1 MYPLRFQP
9 IFQRYLWGGQQ
20 LAQVLHKPI
29 GDQTAAE
36 SWEVVDHDSHQ
47 SVVAFGPLAGKT
59 LRELIDEWGTDL
71 LGPALLE
78 KISASTI
85 PAHLRGR
92 FPLLLKFLDAQQPLS
107 VQVHP
112 DDKFGATLSPPD
124 LGKTEAW
131 YVMHAEAGAKI
142 YAGLKAGVTAEDF
155 SAAVAAG
162 KTESMLHSFSVT
174 AGDCVFIPAGTMHAL
189 GAGLLIAEIQQA
201 SNTTFRVYDWDRVDD
216 SGSSRPLHLESA
228 LAVTD
233 FEHGPV
239 EPIRATGD
247 APQAV
252 AASVSSSSPSLLRN
266 PLSTCISTQLVACDK
281 FVMNKISAATA
292 FELGGDGR
300 FRILAV
306 TGGSVRVSE
315 DASPEELRLGETI
328 LLPASLPPMS
338 LAPARHGV
346 ELLEIYLP
354 D

>member
-9 IFQRYLWGGQQ
+9 IFQRYLWGGRE

-29 GDQTAAE
+29 GDESAAE

-47 SVVAFGPLAGKT
+47 SVVACGPLAGKT
-59 LRELIDEWGTDL
+59 LRQLIDERGTDL

-78 KISASTI
+78 KISAKTI

-112 DDKFGATLSPPD
+112 DDKFGATLTPPD

-162 KTESMLHSFSVT
+162 KTESMLHSFEVK

-216 SGSSRPLHLESA
+216 SGNSRPLHIESA

-233 FEHGPV
+233 FERGPL
-239 EPIRATGD
+239 EPIRTTGD
-247 APQAV
+247 PQQV
-252 AASVSSSSPSLLRN
+252 VPTSVSSPRSSSL
-266 PLSTCISTQLVACDK
+266 STQLVECDK

-315 DASPEELRLGETI
+315 DASPDELRLGETI
-328 LLPASLPPMS
+328 LLPASLVPTS
-338 LAPARHGV
+338 LIPAEHGV